1 MKSILLKIDDEL
13 FQELEEVC
21 KETKTSKTSFIK
33 KAIIAYQKKI
43 EEIKLNKQLVK
54 ESWMVREDSMEIN
67 KEFESTLLDG
77 LDDY

>member
-13 FQELEEVC
+13 FADLEEVC
-21 KETKTSKTSFIK
+21 KEIKTSKTSFIK

-43 EEIKLNKQLVK
+43 EEINLSKQFAK
-54 ESWMVREDSMEIN
+54 ESMMVREESMKIN
-67 KEFESTLLDG
+67 KEFEVTLLDG

>member
-13 FQELEEVC
+13 FEELEEVC